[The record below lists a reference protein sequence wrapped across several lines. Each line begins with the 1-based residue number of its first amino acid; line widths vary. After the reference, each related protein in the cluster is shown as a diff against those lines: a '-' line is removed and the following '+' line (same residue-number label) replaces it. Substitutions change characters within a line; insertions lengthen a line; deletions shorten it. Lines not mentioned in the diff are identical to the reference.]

1 MYTRRSRP
9 DMHSPENILAT
20 RTTTKLLDAL
30 HDRSN
35 ELIWE
40 QIDARYRPVVAALAR
55 RLGLSVSQ
63 ADEVAQQTLSEFV
76 RAYREGRY
84 DRTKGRLSSWIMGIA
99 HHTALRAQRAAGRDA
114 SPLGTQ
120 AESVCDEP
128 SLRGMWTEE
137 RDRLILGRALATL
150 RDDSNIDD
158 RTLLAFELVGLR
170 GVPASEAAA
179 QSGMSVE
186 QVYVAKS
193 RLTKRLRE
201 QVELLTRAFE
211 EDE

>member
-1 MYTRRSRP
+1 MNS
-9 DMHSPENILAT
+9 SENILAT

-35 ELIWE
+35 ERIWE

-55 RLGLSVSQ
+55 RLGLGVSQ

-114 SPLGTQ
+114 SLLGTQ
-120 AESVCDEP
+120 LESVCDEP

-137 RDRLILGRALATL
+137 RDRLILGRALASL

-179 QSGMSVE
+179 QCGMSVE
-186 QVYVAKS
+186 QVYVAKC